1 MNNTATEQQLID
13 AARKNYLGVHFDG
26 RAKRNGLPHIRFMKQ
41 GACLAEF
48 HDLESAF
55 AWLPKPK
62 NDLPGAAGKPLH
74 STANT

>member
-1 MNNTATEQQLID
+1 MTPEQQLID

-26 RAKRNGLPHIRFMKQ
+26 KAKRNGLPHIRFVKQ

-48 HDLESAF
+48 HDIGDAF

-62 NDLPGAAGKPLH
+62 NHLLDAAGKPIQSPAL
-74 STANT
+74 SI